1 MSNLTPF
8 ALGLGGGL
16 ALSQLNRPSTTNTA
30 PGNTGPA
37 TCLIQ
42 IDAAG
47 ITIEGARVD
56 VAEAVR
62 RAKAVGRAIVAAAKD
77 APASTFAELM
87 AALRT
92 ANVATQMHAAAS
104 VLPRNA
110 APETKDFFT
119 LVTYTRGIKDKPT
132 VRYFRAESPIAWT
145 DARDRLA
152 AAGLLELG
160 LAGRTREPG
169 GWMLSID
176 PKDFR
181 SHRAE
186 PLPGGPRNSFIS
198 EIFTLAVYPEGV
210 GGPKKV
216 RWFKASRPTMWDA
229 ARDRLAEAGIL
240 DASANKPMDPGYW
253 ILVTS
258 PEAFKE
264 ERAEPL
270 PSAKRR
276 RGAARATQRYTL
288 QGRTIL
294 RDGEAILYVDRV
306 DLGDSRYAISPYH
319 ADVLTQRM
327 VRLLNRHGAR

>member
-16 ALSQLNRPSTTNTA
+16 TLWQLSRSSTTNTA

-47 ITIEGARVD
+47 ITVGGARVD

-62 RAKAVGRAIVAAAKD
+62 RAQKLGSALVTVGKD
-77 APASTFAELM
+77 APASTFAQLM
-87 AALRT
+87 DALRT

-132 VRYFRAESPIAWT
+132 VRYFRAESPIAWA

-186 PLPGGPRNSFIS
+186 PLPGGARNSFIS

-229 ARDRLAEAGIL
+229 ARDRLAAAGFL
-240 DASANKPMDPGYW
+240 DGNANKPMDPGYW

-264 ERAEPL
+264 DRAEPL
-270 PSAKRR
+270 PNPKKRP
-276 RGAARATQRYTL
+276 RGVAHAQRFTL
-288 QGRTIL
+288 EGRTIL

-306 DLGDSRYAISPYH
+306 DLGDARYAISPHH

>member
-1 MSNLTPF
+1 MSNVTPF

-16 ALSQLNRPSTTNTA
+16 ALWQLSRSPTTKPA
-30 PGNTGPA
+30 PGNSDPT

-42 IDAAG
+42 LDAAG
-47 ITIEGARVD
+47 ITVDGARVD
-56 VAEAVR
+56 IAEAVR
-62 RAKAVGRAIVAAAKD
+62 RAQKLGSALVTVGKD
-77 APASTFAELM
+77 APASTFTELM

-92 ANVATQMHAAAS
+92 ANVATQMHSAS
-104 VLPRNA
+104 VRARNA

-119 LVTYTRGIKDKPT
+119 LVTYTRGIKDKPAI
-132 VRYFRAESPIAWT
+132 RCFRAESPIAWT
-145 DARDRLA
+145 EARDRLA

-240 DASANKPMDPGYW
+240 DFNANKPMDPGYW

-270 PSAKRR
+270 PGPKRP
-276 RGAARATQRYTL
+276 RGVAHAQRFTL
-288 QGRTIL
+288 EGRTIL

-306 DLGDSRYAISPYH
+306 DLGDARYAISPHH

>member
-16 ALSQLNRPSTTNTA
+16 ALWQLNRPSTTDTA
-30 PGNTGPA
+30 SGNTGSA

-47 ITIEGARVD
+47 ITVDGVRVD

-62 RAKAVGRAIVAAAKD
+62 RAKAVGRAIVAVAMD

-92 ANVATQMHAAAS
+92 ANVATQMRAAAS

-132 VRYFRAESPIAWT
+132 TRYFRAESPIAWT

-160 LAGRTREPG
+160 LAGRTREQG

-186 PLPGGPRNSFIS
+186 PLPGGARNSFIS

-210 GGPKKV
+210 GGPRKV

-229 ARDRLAEAGIL
+229 ARDRLAEAGLL
-240 DASANKPMDPGYW
+240 DPDAKKPMDAGYW

-258 PEAFKE
+258 PQAFKE

-270 PSAKRR
+270 PAPKRR
-276 RGAARATQRYTL
+276 RGSARATQRYTL
-288 QGRTIL
+288 EGRTVL

-306 DLGDSRYAISPYH
+306 DLGDARYAISPHH
-319 ADVLTQRM
+319 ADLLAQRM

>member
-8 ALGLGGGL
+8 ALGLSGGL
-16 ALSQLNRPSTTNTA
+16 ALWQLNRPSTTNAA
-30 PGNTGPA
+30 PGDTGPA
-37 TCLIQ
+37 TCLIE

-47 ITIEGARVD
+47 IAVDGARVD

-62 RAKAVGRAIVAAAKD
+62 RAKAVGRAIVAVAKD

-87 AALRT
+87 TALRT
-92 ANVATQMHAAAS
+92 ANVATQMRATN

-119 LVTYTRGIKDKPT
+119 LVTYTRGIKDKPN
-132 VRYFRAESPIAWT
+132 VRYFRAESPIAWS

-186 PLPGGPRNSFIS
+186 PLPGGARNSFIS

-216 RWFKASRPTMWDA
+216 RWFKAGRPTMWDA
-229 ARDRLAEAGIL
+229 ARDRLAEAGLL
-240 DASANKPMDPGYW
+240 DLDANKPMDPGYW

-258 PEAFKE
+258 PQAFKE

-270 PSAKRR
+270 PAPKRR

-288 QGRTIL
+288 EGRTIL

-306 DLGDSRYAISPYH
+306 DLGDSRYAISPHH

>member
-1 MSNLTPF
+1 MSNATPF

-16 ALSQLNRPSTTNTA
+16 ALWQLSRPSTNPA

-47 ITIEGARVD
+47 IAVDGARVD

-62 RAKAVGRAIVAAAKD
+62 RAKAVGRAIVAVAKD

-87 AALRT
+87 AALRA
-92 ANVATQMHAAAS
+92 ANVATQMHAAN
-104 VLPRNA
+104 VIPRNA

-119 LVTYTRGIKDKPT
+119 LVTYTRGIKGKPA

-152 AAGLLELG
+152 DAGLLELG

-240 DASANKPMDPGYW
+240 DGSANKPMDPGYW

-264 ERAEPL
+264 DRAEPL
-270 PSAKRR
+270 PGPKRP
-276 RGAARATQRYTL
+276 RGTARVTQRFTL
-288 QGRTIL
+288 EGRTIL
-294 RDGEAILYVDRV
+294 RDGEAILHVDRV
-306 DLGDSRYAISPYH
+306 DLGDERYAISPHH

>member
-16 ALSQLNRPSTTNTA
+16 ALWQLNRPSTTNPA
-30 PGNTGPA
+30 PGTTVPA

-47 ITIEGARVD
+47 IIVDGARVD

-62 RAKAVGRAIVAAAKD
+62 RAKNVGRAIVAVAKD

-92 ANVATQMHAAAS
+92 ANVATQMHAAS
-104 VLPRNA
+104 VRPRNA

-186 PLPGGPRNSFIS
+186 PLPGGARNSFIS

-258 PEAFKE
+258 PQAFKE

-270 PSAKRR
+270 PTSKRR

-288 QGRTIL
+288 EGRTIL

-306 DLGDSRYAISPYH
+306 DLGDARYAISPHH
-319 ADVLTQRM
+319 ADLLAQRM